1 MIFPGDIHIILD
13 ISGRLKLSPSAVASY
28 DQCGGREVV
37 LHYWPEGS
45 LGILPKQVWEKLCS
59 VKGYDQADSL
69 VDMQSRLAMLR
80 FMRNS
85 KSDEISAQGR
95 LTIPVNLR
103 KSAGLECGREVVL
116 TSNGQYLNVWNPE
129 RLAKVMTHLDAV
141 DQQECEEVFPQLRVK
156 SK

>member
-1 MIFPGDIHIILD
+1 MIFPGDIRITLD
-13 ISGRLKLSPSAVASY
+13 ANGRLKLPPPAVASY

-45 LGILPKQVWEKLCS
+45 LGILPQQIWEKLCS

-85 KSDEISAQGR
+85 KSAEISAQGR
-95 LTIPVNLR
+95 LTIPANLR
-103 KSAGLECGREVVL
+103 TTAGLESGQEVVL

-129 RLAKVMTHLDAV
+129 RLAMVMAHLDES
-141 DQQECEEVFPQLRVK
+141 DQQEREEVFSSVK
-156 SK
+156 GRE